1 MRKLY
6 FQKLVRG
13 IKYVLIF
20 LAVYILGA
28 NVLVTVANFFKDHPF
43 IQMLI
48 LLGIPAV
55 IVFIMASSKRG
66 KDRDRGRAHK
76 KDLGDQRGNFK
87 AELGYILKSADYKAE
102 LLAGCTYMI
111 LFLTFTLLSGGF
123 KNFAFRLLYDLV
135 MGAIIV
141 AVFAAADLLSWFL
154 VYKKFRK
161 DELL

>member
-28 NVLVTVANFFKDHPF
+28 NVLVTLANFFKEYPF
-43 IQMLI
+43 IQMLV

-55 IVFIMASSKRG
+55 IVFFMASSKRA
-66 KDRDRGRAHK
+66 KDRDKGKAYK
-76 KDLGDQRGNFK
+76 AALGFQAGNLK
-87 AELGYILKSADYKAE
+87 AEIGYILKSADYRTE
-102 LLAGCTYMI
+102 LLAGVTYI
-111 LFLTFTLLSGGF
+111 LLFIAFTLLSGGF
-123 KNFAFRLLYDLV
+123 ANFAFRLLYDLA
-135 MGAIIV
+135 MGAVIA
-141 AVFAAADLLSWFL
+141 AVFALCDLLSWL
-154 VYKKFRK
+154 YVQRKFRK